1 MSHFKKI
8 INKDI
13 NIAFSKNNKM
23 IEDSQIVQTSEEN
36 TSSETEIEKK
46 LGVLL
51 IKGWTMTSD
60 SCPIESNLTF
70 I

>member
-1 MSHFKKI
+1 MF
-8 INKDI
+8 
-13 NIAFSKNNKM
+13 
-23 IEDSQIVQTSEEN
+23 EESQIVQTSEEN